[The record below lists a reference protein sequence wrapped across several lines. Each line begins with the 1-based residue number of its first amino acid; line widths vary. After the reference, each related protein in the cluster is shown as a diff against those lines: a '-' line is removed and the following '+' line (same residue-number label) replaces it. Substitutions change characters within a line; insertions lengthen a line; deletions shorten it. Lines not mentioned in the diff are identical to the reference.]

1 LSKTNPPFFSVI
13 IATKNISNEFHNTL
27 KSILI
32 QKFKSY
38 EIILIDSSDNEKSKK
53 IINEYSSL
61 VDHFLDKGDKG
72 IYDAWNQGLSVSMGK
87 WIVFLGSGD
96 ILTENSFGK
105 VHEKIKYKDLDLLL
119 TNINLVSK
127 DSYKFIMPQVFNFNT
142 LSKFIQPPHPGI
154 FHNKKVFIDYG
165 KFNDN
170 YKIAGDY
177 EFLLRIVEKANYE
190 ILDIISVEMLAGGVS
205 QSLKVVEEGFKIQ
218 YLDKRFKLLTVL
230 YNCFKLVL
238 KLCLKKFIKHF
249 Q

>member
-1 LSKTNPPFFSVI
+1 MSKTNPPFFSVI

-38 EIILIDSSDNEKSKK
+38 EIILIDSSENEKSKK

-61 VDHFLDKGDKG
+61 VDHFLDEGDKG

-105 VHEKIKYKDLDLLL
+105 VNEKIKHKDLDLLL

-127 DSYKFIMPQVFNFNT
+127 DSYKFIRPQVFNFNT

-165 KFNDN
+165 KFNEN

-230 YNCFKLVL
+230 YNCFKIGL
-238 KLCLKKFIKHF
+238 KLCLKRYIKYF